1 MLIVLT
7 RGGVQN
13 YGKHADIILECSLM
27 CYVLCSV
34 LYDMY
39 RVLSVTSNSCVVL
52 NVMFMY

>member
-1 MLIVLT
+1 MLIVQG
-7 RGGVQN
+7 GGVQN

-39 RVLSVTSNSCVVL
+39 CVLSVTSNSCVVL